1 MSTRVLAAGWTTSSS
16 FMIVAP
22 SLEMVVLPE
31 REKREQQQYSRRE
44 SQPRVQPCSMQERK
58 GGKRSGRFKS
68 GEKCQFRSYLV
79 VQNKKLNISLLLIL
93 LALRYLKCHITQH
106 LFRAR
111 SWVRRCMSTWLVCQ
125 ASVYE
130 SCPEQKLS
138 DTALWAWRSKEIRN
152 RVTFRFYL
160 GLSHTCIWVVEL

>member
-68 GEKCQFRSYLV
+68 GEECQFRSYLV
-79 VQNKKLNISLLLIL
+79 VQNKKLNISLFCLHYRI
-93 LALRYLKCHITQH
+93 
-106 LFRAR
+106 
-111 SWVRRCMSTWLVCQ
+111 
-125 ASVYE
+125 
-130 SCPEQKLS
+130 
-138 DTALWAWRSKEIRN
+138 
-152 RVTFRFYL
+152 
-160 GLSHTCIWVVEL
+160 